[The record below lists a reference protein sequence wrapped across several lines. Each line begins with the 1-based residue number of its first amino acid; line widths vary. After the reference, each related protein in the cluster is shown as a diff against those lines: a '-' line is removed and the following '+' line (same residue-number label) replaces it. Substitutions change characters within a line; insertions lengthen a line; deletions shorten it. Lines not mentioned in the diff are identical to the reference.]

1 MGKTKF
7 YALMMSLTVG
17 LTSIYSCSSDDDN
30 DNDDVKVQES
40 VSVTTYDQVKY
51 FQDNIV
57 EIDSLGVMVQR
68 VNGMPLNS
76 ADTTELSIGVENL
89 DAAAEMFK
97 SWLSPDT
104 KVELS
109 YPSTVNMQASLKD
122 EAGDVKETVYFKAV
136 ESEGKNVAEV
146 TFASDGVFK
155 HFSKVVF
162 VKSSAWPDN
171 ASFSPYS
178 VGDLEKHD
186 TYEDGKQY
194 WVCVREAKVGVS
206 GLMVYI
212 SADAW
217 ILGQK
222 YIKNL
227 ASPSTAK
234 TVSSILKSDWNTYV
248 KYFSAAG
255 RTLDKDSYY
264 WINDWKY
271 FFVGGG
277 IYAIRLSDGDID
289 WFDIVYHRPYK
300 HFLQVRS
307 FGLVE
312 VKD

>member
-17 LTSIYSCSSDDDN
+17 LTSIYSCSSDDDD
-30 DNDDVKVQES
+30 DNNGTVPES

-51 FQDNIV
+51 LQDNIV

-109 YPSTVNMQASLKD
+109 SPSTVNMQASLKD

-171 ASFSPYS
+171 GLFSPYI

-186 TYEDGKQY
+186 TFDEGKQY
-194 WVCVREAKVGVS
+194 WVCVREAKEGVA

-212 SADAW
+212 SHIESSYD
-217 ILGQK
+217 LPDL
-222 YIKNL
+222 KNF
-227 ASPSTAK
+227 ASPGTAK
-234 TVSSILKSDWNTYV
+234 TVSTILKSDWNTYV

-255 RTLDKDSYY
+255 CTLDKDSYY
-264 WINDWKY
+264 WIDDWKY
-271 FFVGGG
+271 MFFVIGE
-277 IYAIRLSDGDID
+277 YAIRLSDGDID
-289 WFDIVYHRPYK
+289 WFDTVYHPNTKKDYI
-300 HFLQVRS
+300 QVRS
-307 FGLVE
+307 FGLVD